1 MYFLSIIAV
10 ILASALMMCSG
21 AMMAS
26 WTWYFDSV
34 SLILLVLITIP
45 IMISAGLL
53 KDFNNAFR
61 FATKKNTDATYTQLK
76 RSIEA
81 VILFRKTLIAAGAFT
96 FLFSLVFVFVY
107 NNMQTESVSIEI
119 LLVNIAVA
127 SLSLLYALAF
137 VIILLPLESRLKV
150 KLQEMMHE

>member
-21 AMMAS
+21 WAMDS
-26 WTWYFDSV
+26 WTWYLDPV

-45 IMISAGLL
+45 IMISAGLM

-61 FATKKNTDATYTQLK
+61 YATKKNADATYTQIK

-81 VILFRKTLIAAGAFT
+81 VSLFRKTLIAAGAFT
-96 FLFSLVFVFVY
+96 FVFSVVFVFIY
-107 NNMQTESVSIEI
+107 NAKEQMELQMI
-119 LLVNIAVA
+119 LASIAVA

>member
-21 AMMAS
+21 WAMDS
-26 WTWYFDSV
+26 WTWYLDPV
-34 SLILLVLITIP
+34 SLVLLVLITVP
-45 IMISAGLL
+45 IMLSAGLL

-81 VILFRKTLIAAGAFT
+81 VILFRRTLIASGAFT
-96 FLFSLVFVFVY
+96 FVFSLVFVFIY
-107 NNMQTESVSIEI
+107 NAKESMSIEKI
-119 LLVNIAVA
+119 LASIAVA
-127 SLSLLYALAF
+127 SLSFLYALAF

>member
-26 WTWYFDSV
+26 WTWYLDPI

-45 IMISAGLL
+45 IMMSAGLL

-61 FATKKNTDATYTQLK
+61 FAVKKNVDATYTQMK

-81 VILFRKTLIAAGAFT
+81 VILFRRTLIASGAFT
-96 FLFSLVFVFVY
+96 FVFSLVFVFIY
-107 NNMQTESVSIEI
+107 NTMEEMNLQMLLASV
-119 LLVNIAVA
+119 AVA